1 MSAGRLAGKRCLVTG
16 AASGIGR
23 GIALRFAAEGAVA
36 AVADRDADGLKDL
49 AAECGAHP
57 VVLEVTD
64 PEQWAGAV
72 TETLDALGGL
82 DVLVHCAGVLLPTDT
97 GLTTT
102 TLDTWERTFAVN
114 VRGSF
119 LAARHVAPV
128 LTDGG
133 AIVTMSSIAAS
144 VGTATGGG
152 IAYSASKGAVTS
164 LTRSLASTLGA
175 RGIRVNAIAPAVV
188 ETPMVANAYDDEAT
202 GKRLARMPL
211 GRFGRPED
219 IASLAVYLASDEATW
234 MTGAIVP
241 LDGGAS
247 AFYV

>member
-57 VVLEVTD
+57 VVLDVTD